1 MLLPQPLTPIT
12 TKTSAARLGFQVVE
26 DFTYT
31 IQQSA
36 DLSSVVGF
44 LFVRGL
50 LTGIFSHAAYTAV
63 TGAGLGYCIARRDRS
78 NTPLQALTLMNDPM
92 FIEIAE
98 AFGKSISEAPGDDR
112 SKIQL
117 AFRRAL
123 TRLPSSAEM
132 DRLAK
137 FHQEHQNWTALARV
151 LLNLDEAITKP

>member
-1 MLLPQPLTPIT
+1 MFT
-12 TKTSAARLGFQVVE
+12 TFDSGSGEA
-26 DFTYT
+26 
-31 IQQSA
+31 
-36 DLSSVVGF
+36 
-44 LFVRGL
+44 
-50 LTGIFSHAAYTAV
+50 
-63 TGAGLGYCIARRDRS
+63 CIARRDRS

-137 FHQEHQNWTALARV
+137 FHQEHQNWTALAGV
-151 LLNLDEAITKP
+151 LRNVDEAITKR